1 MSFLFLEPP
10 ALRRLWLVAGWV
22 GVIGVVVLSLI
33 PPPPAILGVE
43 NEDKLGHLLAYGL
56 LMWWFA
62 QDVLAARR
70 RSGVAL
76 ALIALGVALEFLQ
89 GWGGLRTFSV
99 ADMVADAAGVA
110 VGWALAP
117 PRLPNLLQRATA
129 ALQRWTRRDAG

>member
-1 MSFLFLEPP
+1 LSLTSLEPH
-10 ALRRLWLVAGWV
+10 ALRRIWLAAGWF
-22 GVIGVVVLSLI
+22 GVVGVVVLSLI
-33 PPPPAILGVE
+33 PPPPEMLGVE
-43 NEDKLGHLLAYGL
+43 NEDKLGHIAAYGL

-70 RSGVAL
+70 RAGMAL

-89 GWGGLRTFSV
+89 GWGGLRSFSV

-117 PRLPNLLQRATA
+117 PRLPNLLQRVTV
-129 ALQRWTRRDAG
+129 ALHR